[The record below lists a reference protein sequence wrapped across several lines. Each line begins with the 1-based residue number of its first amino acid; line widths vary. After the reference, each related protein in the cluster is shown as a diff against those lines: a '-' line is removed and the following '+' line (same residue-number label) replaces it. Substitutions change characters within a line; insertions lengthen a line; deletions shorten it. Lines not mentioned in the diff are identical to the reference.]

1 MMIMVLMMGLMTKMM
16 MMMVAALRM
25 SSGLIQMEGF
35 IG

>member
-16 MMMVAALRM
+16 MVMVAAQRM
-25 SSGLIQMEGF
+25 SSGLIPMEGF